1 MDGLLGWTAD
11 EWSAFGALMAAAG
24 AIGTLIVAVVAA
36 RAAFRQVAEARK
48 LRQEQAQPYVAVYM
62 EPSAATPEIVDLVIR
77 NFGATAA
84 HEVRLSIAPALQRSV
99 QGGGS
104 EEVWL
109 PELLPTLVPG
119 QEWRTMWDLGRNR
132 KDSGLPDKHSV
143 KVDFKDAH
151 ERPYSLNFELDWG
164 AYKGRQWVVTYGI
177 HDAAKALREIDK
189 RISKW
194 QEGPHGGLVVFVR
207 DGDEKDRRE
216 REERQAH
223 VHDPMQT
230 PSSVVDE
237 RARLDASTSRAGQN
251 RGESQSPAS
260 DVLDLLGRVLTD
272 LLTRR
277 SDGR

>member
-1 MDGLLGWTAD
+1 
-11 EWSAFGALMAAAG
+11 MAAAG
-24 AIGTLIVAVVAA
+24 ALGTLIVAVVAA
-36 RAAFRQVAEARK
+36 RAAFRQVAEARE
-48 LRQEQAQPYVAVYM
+48 LRQEQAQPCVAVYM

-84 HEVRLSIAPALQRSV
+84 HEVRLSIAPTLQRSV

-132 KDSGLPDKHSV
+132 KDSGLPDKHSA

-151 ERPYSLNFELDWG
+151 ERPFSLNFELDWG

-189 RISKW
+189 RTSKW
-194 QEGPHGGLVVFVR
+194 QEGLHGGLAVFVR

-216 REERQAH
+216 REERDAYL
-223 VHDPMQT
+223 HDPTQT

-237 RARLDASTSRAGQN
+237 RARLDPTTSRAGQN
-251 RGESQSPAS
+251 RGENQSPAS
-260 DVLDLLGRVLTD
+260 DVLDLLGRVLID

>member
-36 RAAFRQVAEARK
+36 RAAFRQVAEARE

-62 EPSAATPEIVDLVIR
+62 EPSAATSEIVDLVIR

-84 HEVRLSIAPALQRSV
+84 HEVRLNIVPSLQRSV

-132 KDSGLPDKHSV
+132 KDSSLPDKHSV

-151 ERPYSLNFELDWG
+151 GRPFSLNCELDWG

-189 RISKW
+189 RTSKW
-194 QEGPHGGLVVFVR
+194 QEGPQGGLAVFVR

-216 REERQAH
+216 REEREAH
-223 VHDPMQT
+223 VHDSTQAH
-230 PSSVVDE
+230 SSVVDD
-237 RARLDASTSRAGQN
+237 RARLAASTSRAGQN
-251 RGESQSPAS
+251 RGESQSPAF

>member
-36 RAAFRQVAEARK
+36 RAAFRQVAEARE

-84 HEVRLSIAPALQRSV
+84 HEVRLNIVPSLQRSV

-132 KDSGLPDKHSV
+132 KDSSVPDKHSV

-151 ERPYSLNFELDWG
+151 GRPFSLNCELDWG

-189 RISKW
+189 RTSKW
-194 QEGPHGGLVVFVR
+194 QEGPQGGLAVFVR

-216 REERQAH
+216 REEREAH
-223 VHDPMQT
+223 VHDSTQAH
-230 PSSVVDE
+230 SSVVDD
-237 RARLDASTSRAGQN
+237 RARLAASTSRAGQN
-251 RGESQSPAS
+251 RGESQSPAF